1 MSGYKSCGQRSVT
14 QRARPSPSHLYT
26 GFGAGV
32 QDYIAASAGLRV
44 SRRLATMSQPQISIV
59 GAGISGL
66 VLARCIRSAPSIT
79 IFDKDSA
86 RRGSSRNSYGIT
98 LHPWAY
104 RPLLKYLDLDEALF
118 RRKIAVDAATG
129 GIGWIES
136 PSHPPIQGADA
147 ASFRANRQKLEQMLR
162 EGLDIRWDHTLLAVK
177 SKESSSTLHFS
188 NGTQTESTIVVG
200 ADGVHSQVR
209 RNSVSPSVGFN
220 ILPFVVYNG
229 KRRISAVSFN
239 RNYASYMDGA
249 NIIEQRHGQTLLQI
263 TISDRTEDLVS
274 ISYTYSRPARDQDPI
289 FNPGRSNSSATD
301 IPEALFHEVG
311 GLRHLEGPFKDV
323 FNEESTR
330 NDRLLNWLMRTIRV
344 DATDLRNAADQGVVL
359 IGDAVHAEPILG
371 GYGANDAILD
381 AVELAKHI
389 SNKGP
394 DNLSKFNEARSQAWQ
409 KSMED
414 SEAQLAVMHSKT
426 THSL

>member
-1 MSGYKSCGQRSVT
+1 
-14 QRARPSPSHLYT
+14 
-26 GFGAGV
+26 
-32 QDYIAASAGLRV
+32 
-44 SRRLATMSQPQISIV
+44 MSQPQISIV

-66 VLARCIRSAPSIT
+66 VLARCIRSVPSIT

-104 RPLLKYLDLDEALF
+104 RPLLKCLDLDEAHF
-118 RRKIAVDAATG
+118 RRKTAVDAAAG
-129 GIGWIES
+129 GIGRIES
-136 PSHPPIQGADA
+136 PSHPAVQGTDA
-147 ASFRANRQKLEQMLR
+147 APFRANRQKLEQMLR
-162 EGLDIRWDHTLLAVK
+162 EGLDVRWDHSVLAVK
-177 SKESSSTLHFS
+177 SNESLSTLHFS
-188 NGTQTESTIVVG
+188 NGTQTESTTVVG

-209 RNSVSPSVGFN
+209 RSSVSPSADFN

-229 KRRISAVSFN
+229 KRRISAENFD
-239 RNYASYMDGA
+239 RDYASYMDGA
-249 NIIEQRHGQTLLQI
+249 NVMEQRHGQTLLQI

-274 ISYTYSRPARDQDPI
+274 ISYTYSRPARDRDPI

-301 IPEALFHEVG
+301 IPENLFHEVG
-311 GLRHLEGPFKDV
+311 ALQHLEGPFEDV
-323 FNEESTR
+323 FNVESMR
-330 NDRLLNWLMRTIRV
+330 KDRLLNWLMRTIRV

-381 AVELAKHI
+381 AIKLASHI
-389 SNKGP
+389 SNKGT
-394 DNLSKFNEARSQAWQ
+394 DNLSEFNETRSKAWQ

-426 THSL
+426 TPSL